1 MVISPGRFPINGPIV
16 GFGGC
21 SSHILA
27 LSVADD
33 GWRHPVSAR
42 GPIWSNLRSLRGSCT
57 GHSWSPRFAMCF
69 NAVETVSFGHSFVV
83 C

>member
-1 MVISPGRFPINGPIV
+1 MLDLEVAAATF
-16 GFGGC
+16 
-21 SSHILA
+21 LA

-69 NAVETVSFGHSFVV
+69 NALATVSFGHSFVV